1 MTTPN
6 VLRDVEIVHL
16 DFTIFTGQRK
26 LEPGDFD
33 RVRPGDLPDQNVASL
48 GSKKTVDPEALTPL
62 NNVRYRAEKLC
73 LENGVRFM
81 GAYAIP
87 QSRIALVSE
96 ELAKLVAEFRQ
107 KKDQFIA
114 DYDELVDEWILK
126 NPKFEDQ
133 IRRAKLPAHV
143 VRSRFHA
150 GYTVY
155 RVMASDLDT
164 TSSLS
169 GASGD
174 LLDKVLGGLL
184 TDLGGYVAKAMSAGV
199 AGNFRVEVRRSVQAA
214 AEKIRRF
221 GFLTDDG
228 SLDALAQQ
236 LLNAVTGSGQIA
248 GDQFKQLKSLLE
260 HLQDLDG
267 LKRHLSTLGHV
278 IVPVIQPAPTFD
290 LPTAPAA
297 AAIDAA
303 PVLAASAP
311 DLPVQTADE
320 GVKDSDPWTD
330 PWIAPAPVAEV
341 QDTPV
346 PMKKAAGLRVSS
358 LSW

>member
-48 GSKKTVDPEALTPL
+48 GSKKTVDPESLTPL

-81 GAYAIP
+81 GAFAIP
-87 QSRIALVSE
+87 QSRITVVSE

-114 DYDELVDEWILK
+114 DYDDLVDDWIRK
-126 NPKFEDQ
+126 NPTFEDQ

-150 GYTVY
+150 GYTVF

-174 LLDKVLGGLL
+174 LLDKVLSGLL
-184 TDLGGYVAKAMSAGV
+184 TDLGSHVTRARSAGV
-199 AGNFRVEVRRSVQAA
+199 AGNFRVEVRRSIQLA

-228 SLDALAQQ
+228 SLAALAQQ
-236 LLNAVTGSGQIA
+236 LLNGVAGSGQIA
-248 GDQFKQLKSLLE
+248 GDEFKQLKSLLD
-260 HLQDLDG
+260 HFQDLDG
-267 LKRHLSTLGHV
+267 LKRYLSTLAH
-278 IVPVIQPAPTFD
+278 ITIPVIAAPT
-290 LPTAPAA
+290 L
-297 AAIDAA
+297 
-303 PVLAASAP
+303 
-311 DLPVQTADE
+311 DLPV
-320 GVKDSDPWTD
+320 
-330 PWIAPAPVAEV
+330 APATSIDSLPAPADLTAALAAQASTDEVNDSGLWIGPDPVTEV
-341 QDTPV
+341 QEKPV
-346 PMKKAAGLRVSS
+346 PLKKAAGLRVSS